1 MNWKETYT
9 KVFLKQSGKAISE
22 LSVKEYMPLWW
33 KNTRGKE
40 TGGLRLTDAGFEFI
54 TQQID
59 LQTYEIPYPPEFE
72 LTTNTIIWMDNFIDC
87 PYYLAQRC
95 IIVTNEKKAMEL
107 SLFSGDVRKYGL
119 QKALT
124 RQKKD
129 SKSG

>member
-95 IIVTNEKKAMEL
+95 IPIPMIWRPWQATTTNTKI
-107 SLFSGDVRKYGL
+107 
-119 QKALT
+119 
-124 RQKKD
+124 
-129 SKSG
+129 